1 VLTGHDQGV
10 AFEHRP
16 VIEEGHDVGIGVD
29 DMVLATGLVG
39 DYGAEGAV
47 AGHRRTTETEAEA

>member
-1 VLTGHDQGV
+1 V

-16 VIEEGHDVGIGVD
+16 VIEEGHDVGIGID

-39 DYGAEGAV
+39 DDGAEGAV
-47 AGHRRTTETEAEA
+47 AGHRRTIETEAEA